1 MEIYSVPPFS
11 TPLTPYDIPA
21 CHGRPF
27 FCVFRLEHYVVECY
41 SLLTA
46 VGNPVRKNQA
56 RKVEH

>member
-11 TPLTPYDIPA
+11 TPLRYPGIVTGDL
-21 CHGRPF
+21 HS
-27 FCVFRLEHYVVECY
+27 VRLEHYVVECY

>member
-11 TPLTPYDIPA
+11 TPLRYPGIS
-21 CHGRPF
+21 HGRPF

>member
-11 TPLTPYDIPA
+11 TPLRYPGMSRET
-21 CHGRPF
+21 F
-27 FCVFRLEHYVVECY
+27 FLRVRLEHYVVECY

>member
-11 TPLTPYDIPA
+11 TPLRYPGMSRET
-21 CHGRPF
+21 F
-27 FCVFRLEHYVVECY
+27 FLRVRLEHYVVECY

-46 VGNPVRKNQA
+46 VSNPVRKNQA

>member
-1 MEIYSVPPFS
+1 MEIYSVPPFNS
-11 TPLTPYDIPA
+11 RHPYDIPA

-27 FCVFRLEHYVVECY
+27 FRVFRLEHYVLECY